1 VPRFHLVTDDRVIGS
16 GTFEPLATT
25 VLDAAGAG
33 VALHLRGPRTSGRRL
48 HDLATAL
55 LPAARAAGVALL
67 VNDRVDVALAADAD
81 GAHLGERSIPVT
93 EARRLLPGGR
103 WIGAS
108 CHDPAGA
115 ALASDADFLIVG
127 TIFATPSHPGRPGA
141 GPALLSGVR
150 ERVDAPLLAIG
161 GIGPQR
167 VREVVAA
174 GAHGVAVLSGV
185 WGADDPA
192 RAVGLYRAALADAG
206 RPPRRRAPR
215 EEEP

>member
-1 VPRFHLVTDDRVIGS
+1 MPRLHLVTDDRVIGS
-16 GTFEPLATT
+16 RTFEPLARE
-25 VLDAAGAG
+25 VMDAAGVG

-55 LPAARAAGVALL
+55 LPAARTAGVALL
-67 VNDRVDVALAADAD
+67 VNDRVDVALAAGVD
-81 GAHLGERSIPVT
+81 GAHLGERSISVAD
-93 EARRLLPGGR
+93 ARRLLPGDR
-103 WIGAS
+103 WLGAS
-108 CHDPAGA
+108 CHDPDGA
-115 ALASDADFLIVG
+115 ALAADADFLIVG

-150 ERVDAPLLAIG
+150 GRVDAPLLAIG
-161 GIGPQR
+161 GVGADR

-174 GAHGVAVLSGV
+174 GAHGVAVLRGV
-185 WGADDPA
+185 WEADDPA

-206 RPPRRRAPR
+206 RPPPPEAPR